1 MVKQRRTPGEVKFL
15 GYLPRSNHET
25 QFHLQLSPQKN
36 QAGLPQARLVFY
48 LLTGRK
54 REIYMG
60 LVAMPDSSPR
70 NFQGEGP
77 VASEPVS

>member
-36 QAGLPQARLVFY
+36 QAGPQARLVF
-48 LLTGRK
+48 LSSN

-60 LVAMPDSSPR
+60 LVSMPDSSPR
-70 NFQGEGP
+70 NFQGERP
-77 VASEPVS
+77 VVSEPVS